1 MSIQEQANALRQ
13 RQIYNGDKQI
23 INQPKNKEFQATDC
37 TVYDQINFPK
47 QKNKESVLSGSITA
61 ILPMPSINC
70 SDDSDTGGGR
80 GGGDNDVPDEAVL
93 PEDMEELPGQG
104 AGDRLHLLLHNV
116 RHPRHLQLDNV
127 ILTQFK
133 QPWKCEANRQ

>member
-1 MSIQEQANALRQ
+1 MSIQKQANALRQ

-70 SDDSDTGGGR
+70 RILS
-80 GGGDNDVPDEAVL
+80 NA
-93 PEDMEELPGQG
+93 
-104 AGDRLHLLLHNV
+104 
-116 RHPRHLQLDNV
+116 LD
-127 ILTQFK
+127 
-133 QPWKCEANRQ
+133 